1 MKRSARVI
9 ARERVLSAQGDAA
22 AHAVDDAPRPLNVKD
37 RRVLTWT
44 IALIIVGGYAIWQ
57 LLGVWTAKDAVPP
70 SWMIS
75 PPAGATF
82 VGEPRAEGSNYRVT
96 TYVTVRPAEGEK
108 AHQLVERMG
117 LSEQPTQI
125 GPTPL
130 DWRPVWIYSRPAE
143 DGVELRLVYLRD
155 SEDLIT
161 P

>member
-1 MKRSARVI
+1 MKRSARLI
-9 ARERVLSAQGDAA
+9 ARERVSGTQGHAT
-22 AHAVDDAPRPLNVKD
+22 AHGVDDAPRPLNGKD
-37 RRVLTWT
+37 RRVIAWA
-44 IALIIVGGYAIWQ
+44 IALIIVGGYVIWQ
-57 LLGVWTAKDAVPP
+57 LLGLWTAEDAVPP
-70 SWMIS
+70 AWLIT
-75 PPAGATF
+75 PPTGATF
-82 VGEPRAEGSNYRVT
+82 VGEPRVEGSNYRVT

-130 DWRPVWIYSRPAE
+130 DWRPVWVYSRPVEA
-143 DGVELRLVYLRD
+143 GVELRVVYLRD

>member
-1 MKRSARVI
+1 MTADD
-9 ARERVLSAQGDAA
+9 G
-22 AHAVDDAPRPLNVKD
+22 VDLDEAPRPLHAKD
-37 RRVLTWT
+37 RRVIAWT
-44 IALIIVGGYAIWQ
+44 IALILVGGYVAWQ
-57 LLGVWTAKDAVPP
+57 LLGVWTAKDAA
-70 SWMIS
+70 
-75 PPAGATF
+75 PPAWLITAPERTTI
-82 VGEPRAEGSNYRVT
+82 VGESRISREPYRAT

-130 DWRPVWIYSRPAE
+130 DWRPVWVYSRPVE

-155 SEDLIT
+155 PEDTIT